1 MNDSIVTIS
10 TSINIY
16 VQLAVGLINIA
27 SLTINIQDKHII
39 LKDILVLQTVVQVI
53 EFCWYY
59 FIIRNLPQED
69 MAKNRYYDWL
79 FSTPIMLVAL
89 FSYLLYED
97 QLQNDPSGTPIRLST
112 IMKNHTDS
120 ITQII
125 LSNLSMLS
133 IGYLYEIGKI
143 SKEVAFAYGF
153 VFLVNTFSIIYMKA
167 GHKSTRGRI
176 IFFITFFL
184 WSIYG
189 IAFILPTST
198 KNTIFNI
205 TDLFSKNFFE
215 LYISILAFSKRK

>member
-1 MNDSIVTIS
+1 
-10 TSINIY
+10 
-16 VQLAVGLINIA
+16 
-27 SLTINIQDKHII
+27 
-39 LKDILVLQTVVQVI
+39 
-53 EFCWYY
+53 
-59 FIIRNLPQED
+59 
-69 MAKNRYYDWL
+69 
-79 FSTPIMLVAL
+79 
-89 FSYLLYED
+89 
-97 QLQNDPSGTPIRLST
+97 
-112 IMKNHTDS
+112 
-120 ITQII
+120 
-125 LSNLSMLS
+125 MLS

-167 GHKSTRGRI
+167 GNKSTRGRI

-205 TDLFSKNFFE
+205 IDLFSKNFFE